1 MKSDNNARMKTK
13 NTIRG
18 LSCGYLQVDSGSEV
32 GPVSAGFTL
41 IELLV
46 VIAIIAI
53 LAAILLPVLAQAK
66 ERANRAMC
74 LSNMRQIGVGTT
86 IYAGD
91 NNNYVI
97 PAKPQNNA
105 TVPPYNPPFVQ
116 YCIFAAYT
124 NALAGVGLPLANGG
138 PSVWGCP
145 EIPGLPHDDAE
156 DYPQFIIG
164 CQYFG
169 GINEWTPGAS
179 TSGLIPGTHSPVKLD
194 NTCKNY
200 WCIAADLDAKINN
213 TWGGTEGL
221 VTDPTIL
228 ASYKFW
234 PPHRRAKCLYPDGGN
249 EVFVDGSA
257 SWNKIETMHNFT
269 TWTAANEMW
278 FYQRTDEISGF
289 GTLAELNSL
298 KWTGN

>member
-1 MKSDNNARMKTK
+1 M
-13 NTIRG
+13 
-18 LSCGYLQVDSGSEV
+18 
-32 GPVSAGFTL
+32 
-41 IELLV
+41 
-46 VIAIIAI
+46 
-53 LAAILLPVLAQAK
+53 
-66 ERANRAMC
+66 
-74 LSNMRQIGVGTT
+74 
-86 IYAGD
+86 
-91 NNNYVI
+91 
-97 PAKPQNNA
+97 
-105 TVPPYNPPFVQ
+105 
-116 YCIFAAYT
+116 
-124 NALAGVGLPLANGG
+124 
-138 PSVWGCP
+138 
-145 EIPGLPHDDAE
+145 
-156 DYPQFIIG
+156 IG

-213 TWGGTEGL
+213 TWGGTESL
-221 VTDPTIL
+221 ITEPTIQ

-289 GTLAELNSL
+289 GVQAELNSL
-298 KWTGN
+298 RWTGN

>member
-1 MKSDNNARMKTK
+1 MKTK

-18 LSCGYLQVDSGSEV
+18 LSCGYLQVDSGSEI

-74 LSNMRQIGVGTT
+74 LSNTRQIGVGTT

-105 TVPPYNPPFVQ
+105 TTPPYNPPFVQ
-116 YCIFAAYT
+116 YCIFSAYT

-169 GINEWTPGAS
+169 GINEWTPNAQTGV
-179 TSGLIPGTHSPVKLD
+179 IPGTHSPIKLD

-200 WCIAADLDAKINN
+200 WCIAADLDAKING

-228 ASYKFW
+228 KSYKFW

-269 TWTAANEMW
+269 TWTAANQMW

-289 GTLAELNSL
+289 GTLAEINSL
-298 KWTGN
+298 KWMGN